1 MFTYEMPT
9 KLYFGKG
16 CVAQSVAD
24 MAALGKKALIVT
36 GRSSAKRN
44 GSQDAVV
51 AVLESAGLGWVLFD
65 EVEANPSVET
75 VRNGAELGRKEQVDF
90 VIGIGGGSPMDAAK
104 VIALLCTNDLD
115 DEMLFTGPYGAPPL
129 PIVTVPTTSGTGSE
143 VTNISIAELVSL
155 HTKMGLADDAIV
167 ADDAVLVPE
176 LLKGLPFKFYACS
189 AIDALVHATESFV
202 SPKSNPYTEALG
214 KEAMRII
221 INVFKGIAE
230 KGPDYRFEHLGEML
244 MASNFAGIAFGN
256 TGVGAVHALS
266 YPLGGNYH
274 VPHGEANYQF
284 YTAIF
289 HLYNKKNPNGR
300 IQELNAYL
308 QQLLGTTGDPYDALD
323 ELLGKLI
330 KKNPLHTYGMKE
342 EEIAGFAK
350 NVLETQ
356 QRLLNNN
363 YVPLSEE
370 EIREVYRELF

>member
-143 VTNISIAELVSL
+143 VTKISILTNHKAG
-155 HTKMGLADDAIV
+155 TKQGVKSPMLYPKLSLADPSFTMG
-167 ADDAVLVPE
+167 VPE
-176 LLKGLPFKFYACS
+176 HVTIDT
-189 AIDALVHATESFV
+189 AIDALSHAIEGYMAKDATPV
-202 SPKSNPYTEALG
+202 SDVWAEEAL
-214 KEAMRII
+214 
-221 INVFKGIAE
+221 
-230 KGPDYRFEHLGEML
+230 RFFGLHLTQLRGTLSYAVREDL
-244 MASNFAGIAFGN
+244 MYASTLAGIVISQA
-256 TGVGAVHALS
+256 
-266 YPLGGNYH
+266 
-274 VPHGEANYQF
+274 
-284 YTAIF
+284 
-289 HLYNKKNPNGR
+289 
-300 IQELNAYL
+300 
-308 QQLLGTTGDPYDALD
+308 GTTLVHGMGYCLTYYKGFSHGRANGLLLPQYMKLMEESMADKAQRVW
-323 ELLGKLI
+323 ELLGFA
-330 KKNPLHTYGMKE
+330 GSDDFEAFMKDLMPDT
-342 EEIAGFAK
+342 
-350 NVLETQ
+350 VT
-356 QRLLNNN
+356 
-363 YVPLSEE
+363 LSEE
-370 EIREVYRELF
+370 EIEKFTTMVMKTASVKATSYDVTAGVVARMYAHISK

>member
-143 VTNISIAELVSL
+143 VTKISILTNHKAG
-155 HTKMGLADDAIV
+155 TKQGVKSPMLYPKLSLADPSFTMG
-167 ADDAVLVPE
+167 VPE
-176 LLKGLPFKFYACS
+176 HVTIDT
-189 AIDALVHATESFV
+189 AIDALSHAIEGYMAKDATPV
-202 SPKSNPYTEALG
+202 SDVWAEEAL
-214 KEAMRII
+214 
-221 INVFKGIAE
+221 
-230 KGPDYRFEHLGEML
+230 RF
-244 MASNFAGIAFGN
+244 SAF
-256 TGVGAVHALS
+256 
-266 YPLGGNYH
+266 
-274 VPHGEANYQF
+274 
-284 YTAIF
+284 I
-289 HLYNKKNPNGR
+289 
-300 IQELNAYL
+300 
-308 QQLLGTTGDPYDALD
+308 
-323 ELLGKLI
+323 
-330 KKNPLHTYGMKE
+330 
-342 EEIAGFAK
+342 
-350 NVLETQ
+350 
-356 QRLLNNN
+356 
-363 YVPLSEE
+363 
-370 EIREVYRELF
+370 